1 MSYLLATIPQKNNLL
16 KFYKVIL
23 ENKADPGQFIL
34 TRVTFLPLCVA
45 TLLLVVTSTFYS
57 SYNIRGQIP
66 INCLTFRL
74 QFLKKKSYYYRV
86 NN

>member
-1 MSYLLATIPQKNNLL
+1 MATSTQKNNLL

-45 TLLLVVTSTFYS
+45 TLLLVVTLTFCS
-57 SYNIRGQIP
+57 SYNVKGQIS
-66 INCLTFRL
+66 IKGFTFRL
-74 QFLKKKSYYYRV
+74 
-86 NN
+86 